1 MHKDEA
7 YIGMKVQRRYPS
19 KRTATANVEKGV
31 IKEIFRAMLK
41 DKWLVLVDW
50 EDGIP
55 RIIALGYLR
64 NRQEE
69 EKETTEMTEEA
80 LADTMSAI
88 KRKLPL
94 DATLL
99 TTDLKLRDELRSVH
113 EFLGV
118 KIDFETADGIV
129 IASMVDQYHNLKKE
143 IEWLKTIKNPLKYQ
157 KEDIEYNEKF
167 LGAVVAIIKHYAV
180 YSSWPEEMQDDGPWP
195 TGHRTGRQWSAEI
208 DKYKMHGLR
217 YWDYMGSRLREE
229 ATHKTAGYT
238 YLSSSILDAMMT
250 RINALEH
257 RCSELEWD
265 SFGEPDMEDPQ
276 LELDV

>member
-80 LADTMSAI
+80 LAD
-88 KRKLPL
+88 
-94 DATLL
+94 
-99 TTDLKLRDELRSVH
+99 
-113 EFLGV
+113 
-118 KIDFETADGIV
+118 
-129 IASMVDQYHNLKKE
+129 
-143 IEWLKTIKNPLKYQ
+143 
-157 KEDIEYNEKF
+157 
-167 LGAVVAIIKHYAV
+167 
-180 YSSWPEEMQDDGPWP
+180 
-195 TGHRTGRQWSAEI
+195 
-208 DKYKMHGLR
+208 KYKMHGLR

>member
-69 EKETTEMTEEA
+69 EKET
-80 LADTMSAI
+80 
-88 KRKLPL
+88 
-94 DATLL
+94 
-99 TTDLKLRDELRSVH
+99 
-113 EFLGV
+113 GV

-129 IASMVDQYHNLKKE
+129 IASMVDQYHNLKYE
-143 IEWLKTIKNPLKYQ
+143 IEWRKPLKNPLKYQ
-157 KEDIEYNEKF
+157 KEDLEYNEKF

-217 YWDYMGSRLREE
+217 YWDYMGSKLREE

-250 RINALEH
+250 RIKALEH
-257 RCSELEWD
+257 RCSEVEQIVMALEWNT
-265 SFGEPDMEDPQ
+265 FGEPDMEDPQ
-276 LELDV
+276 MELDV

>member
-80 LADTMSAI
+80 LADTMSA
-88 KRKLPL
+88 
-94 DATLL
+94 
-99 TTDLKLRDELRSVH
+99 
-113 EFLGV
+113 
-118 KIDFETADGIV
+118 
-129 IASMVDQYHNLKKE
+129 
-143 IEWLKTIKNPLKYQ
+143 
-157 KEDIEYNEKF
+157 
-167 LGAVVAIIKHYAV
+167 
-180 YSSWPEEMQDDGPWP
+180 
-195 TGHRTGRQWSAEI
+195 
-208 DKYKMHGLR
+208 
-217 YWDYMGSRLREE
+217 
-229 ATHKTAGYT
+229 
-238 YLSSSILDAMMT
+238 MMT

-257 RCSELEWD
+257 RCSEVEQIVMALEWD
-265 SFGEPDMEDPQ
+265 RFGEPDMEDPQ
-276 LELDV
+276 MEFDL